1 MTEFAVGRKPGC
13 DMVRVLRALVI
24 VLMARITFLW
34 SPLVDVVYMA
44 GAAVQGGMGSKQWIK
59 DVMIQAGPAEARIG
73 YPVAFLAERGEAC
86 GNVVRIPGAFII
98 SLVAVDTK
106 DRKAEDVFAG
116 MAFFAVQRPVSCIE
130 CDPCR

>member
-1 MTEFAVGRKPGC
+1 MLEDSLVPAQVGGQMTEFAVCRKPGC

-59 DVMIQAGPAEARIG
+59 DTVIQTGSAEAWIG
-73 YPVAFLAERGEAC
+73 DPVAFLADCRKTG
-86 GNVVRIPGAFII
+86 GNVVRILGG
-98 SLVAVDTK
+98 LVIVL
-106 DRKAEDVFAG
+106 
-116 MAFFAVQRPVSCIE
+116 MA
-130 CDPCR
+130 